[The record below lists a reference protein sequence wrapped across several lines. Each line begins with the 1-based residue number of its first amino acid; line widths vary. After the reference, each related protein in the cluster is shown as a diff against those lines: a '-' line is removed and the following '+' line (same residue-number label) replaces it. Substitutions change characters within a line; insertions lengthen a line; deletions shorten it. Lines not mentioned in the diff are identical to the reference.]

1 MRACDCGQPGM
12 PQEVFEYAIEQSHAV
27 YVKYPDGLQRERES
41 AMIKAFIFGTV
52 AWRFQRLT
60 RQLMGIGTAM
70 GITTATQFLFLSTRQ
85 ARTTAFQPPHIR

>member
-1 MRACDCGQPGM
+1 M
-12 PQEVFEYAIEQSHAV
+12 PSNNHTPSTLNIRTDYN
-27 YVKYPDGLQRERES
+27 ERES